1 MEHARSFL
9 FVPGHRL
16 DRLPNA
22 LASGA
27 HAVVVDLED
36 AVATDD
42 KDAARQALGALLRTA
57 RPPGRA
63 GLLVR
68 INPQGSA
75 AYDDDLA
82 MLRAAAAGQGL
93 AGVMLPKAESVSAIG
108 EVALA
113 AGTGVLAL
121 IESAAG
127 FDARD
132 VLARAPQVRRIA
144 FGHLDFQLD
153 LGLAGSDDQRELD
166 AVRLSLVLASRRADL
181 PPPVDG
187 VTPALG
193 DAGML
198 NEDIARSRR
207 FGFGGKLCI
216 HPAQVAAVNAGLRPT
231 PDQQAWARRVLDAA
245 ADHGG
250 GVFRLG
256 SEMVDEPVLR
266 RARLLLGN
274 ATAEDWPAAP

>member
-16 DRLPNA
+16 DRLPKA

-36 AVATDD
+36 AVAAND

-57 RPPGRA
+57 RPAGGT

-68 INPQGSA
+68 INPQGSV

-82 MLRAAAAGQGL
+82 MLRAAAGQGL
-93 AGVMLPKAESVSAIG
+93 AGVMLPKAESVSAVG

-127 FDARD
+127 FDARE

-153 LGLAGSDDQRELD
+153 LGLVGSADQRELD

-193 DAGML
+193 DASVL
-198 NEDIARSRR
+198 DEDIARSRR

-216 HPAQVAAVNAGLRPT
+216 HPAQVAAVNAGLGPT
-231 PDQQAWARRVLDAA
+231 ADQQAWARRVLDAA
-245 ADHGG
+245 AGHGG

-266 RARLLLGN
+266 RARLLLGD
-274 ATAEDWPAAP
+274 AAAEERSPAP